1 MNKYDIRTLCNI
13 PLEDHCAKCYNE
25 TIEMREK
32 TRRQNPQP
40 VTRTWATREKGLN
53 NWHSHHITEK
63 EQTDMSSIEISE
75 KIRAL
80 KEWEEV
86 IAEAQAEAEAIKDS
100 IKAEMSARQVEELEA
115 DTFIVRWTSV
125 LSNRFDTTAFKR
137 EHNDLYQQF
146 TKQTTSRRF
155 SIA

>member
-1 MNKYDIRTLCNI
+1 
-13 PLEDHCAKCYNE
+13 
-25 TIEMREK
+25 
-32 TRRQNPQP
+32 
-40 VTRTWATREKGLN
+40 
-53 NWHSHHITEK
+53 
-63 EQTDMSSIEISE
+63 MSSIEISE

-100 IKAEMSARQVEELEA
+100 IKAEMSARQVEELES

-125 LSNRFDTTAFKR
+125 LSNRFDTTAFKK
-137 EHNDLYQQF
+137 EHNDLYKQF
-146 TKQTTSRRF
+146 TKQVTSRRF

>member
-1 MNKYDIRTLCNI
+1 
-13 PLEDHCAKCYNE
+13 
-25 TIEMREK
+25 
-32 TRRQNPQP
+32 
-40 VTRTWATREKGLN
+40 
-53 NWHSHHITEK
+53 
-63 EQTDMSSIEISE
+63 MSSIEISE

-125 LSNRFDTTAFKR
+125 ISNRFDTTAFKK
-137 EHNDLYQQF
+137 EHNDLYKQF